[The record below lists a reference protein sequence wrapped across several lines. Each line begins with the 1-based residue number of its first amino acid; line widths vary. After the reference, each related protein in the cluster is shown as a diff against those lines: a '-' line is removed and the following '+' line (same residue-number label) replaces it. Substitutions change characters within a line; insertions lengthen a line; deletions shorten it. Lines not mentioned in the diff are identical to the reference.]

1 MHAQTAAQ
9 RPNARQ
15 GVAAGSQPGAFAD
28 TGDGAFD
35 LRDAL
40 QGTVVRES
48 TFVEFRAALM
58 RYRQQAH

>member
-9 RPNARQ
+9 RPYARQ
-15 GVAAGSQPGAFAD
+15 GIAAGAQPGASAD
-28 TGDGAFD
+28 TGDGPFD

-40 QGTVVRES
+40 RETVVRES
-48 TFVEFRAALM
+48 TFVEFRAALL